1 MVWKSVVEHEEG
13 RIRIVIEGVSPEI
26 NGGCFPIKRIIG
38 DRVVVEA
45 DIFAN
50 KLYSTKRY

>member
-13 RIRIVIEGVSPEI
+13 RTRIVIEGVSPEI